1 MYKAVFNATY
11 KAIYKDKAMA
21 THTNGISDS
30 DKIQH
35 QHATITSQNNKIDE
49 QKLEIDDLN
58 DQILASRFDLPL
70 LKIAENVLMVP
81 LVGSMDSVKSQKV
94 MEDILVNIKEQA
106 TRVAVIDIA
115 GINIVDSSV
124 AAHLIKIAKATRL
137 MGCRAIV
144 SGISPL
150 IAQNIVNLGMDVS
163 DLITTTT
170 LQDAMGE
177 AYKLIG
183 YDLVKL

>member
-1 MYKAVFNATY
+1 MASQNKDLSEVQQRNAT
-11 KAIYKDKAMA
+11 
-21 THTNGISDS
+21 
-30 DKIQH
+30 IQ
-35 QHATITSQNNKIDE
+35 SQNSKIDE
-49 QKLEIDDLN
+49 QRAEIDDL
-58 DQILASRFDLPL
+58 QEQLIAGRFDLPL
-70 LKIAENVLMVP
+70 LKIAENVLMIP

-94 MEDILVNIKEQA
+94 MEDILLNIKEQA

-137 MGCRAIV
+137 MGCKAIV

-163 DLITTTT
+163 DLITTNT
-170 LQDAMGE
+170 LQDAMHK
-177 AYKLIG
+177 AYELIG
-183 YDLVKL
+183 FELVKKR

>member
-1 MYKAVFNATY
+1 
-11 KAIYKDKAMA
+11 MA
-21 THTNGISDS
+21 THTNGISENA
-30 DKIQH
+30 KIQH
-35 QHATITSQNNKIDE
+35 QNATIASQNSKINE
-49 QKLEIDDLN
+49 QKTEIEDLN
-58 DQILASRFDLPL
+58 EQIIASRFDLPL

-94 MEDILVNIKEQA
+94 MEDILINIKVQS
-106 TRVAVIDIA
+106 TRVALIDIA

-124 AAHLIKIAKATRL
+124 AAHLVKIAKATRL

-150 IAQNIVNLGMDVS
+150 VAQNIVNLGMDVS

-170 LQDAMGE
+170 LQDAMRE

>member
-1 MYKAVFNATY
+1 
-11 KAIYKDKAMA
+11 MA
-21 THTNGISDS
+21 THTNGISENA
-30 DKIQH
+30 KIQH
-35 QHATITSQNNKIDE
+35 QNATIASQNSKINE
-49 QKLEIDDLN
+49 QKTEIEDLN
-58 DQILASRFDLPL
+58 EQIIASRFDLPL

-94 MEDILVNIKEQA
+94 MEDILINIKVQS
-106 TRVAVIDIA
+106 TRVALIDIA

-124 AAHLIKIAKATRL
+124 AAHLVKIAKATRL

-150 IAQNIVNLGMDVS
+150 VAQNIVNLGMDVS

-170 LQDAMGE
+170 LQDAMRE

-183 YDLVKL
+183 YELVKL

>member
-1 MYKAVFNATY
+1 MTTQK
-11 KAIYKDKAMA
+11 
-21 THTNGISDS
+21 NGISDS
-30 DKIQH
+30 QKIQH
-35 QHATITSQNNKIDE
+35 QGATIASQNSKIDA
-49 QKLEIDDLN
+49 QRVEIDDLQE
-58 DQILASRFDLPL
+58 QIVASRFDLPL

-94 MEDILVNIKEQA
+94 MEDILLNIKEQA

-137 MGCRAIV
+137 MGCRAII

-163 DLITTTT
+163 ELITTNT
-170 LQDAMGE
+170 LKDAMAE

-183 YDLVKL
+183 FELVKRT

>member
-1 MYKAVFNATY
+1 
-11 KAIYKDKAMA
+11 MA
-21 THTNGISDS
+21 THTNGVSENA
-30 DKIQH
+30 KIQH
-35 QHATITSQNNKIDE
+35 QNATIASQNSKINE
-49 QKLEIDDLN
+49 QKTEIDDLN
-58 DQILASRFDLPL
+58 EQIIASRFDLPL

-94 MEDILVNIKEQA
+94 MEDILINIKEQS
-106 TRVAVIDIA
+106 TRVALIDIA

-124 AAHLIKIAKATRL
+124 AAHLVKIAKATRL

-170 LQDAMGE
+170 LQDAMKE

-183 YDLVKL
+183 YGLVKL